1 MLEKTKGIIKNGQSK
16 DIGNFGHTRHRTKT
30 HKQTGIQDTERR
42 QTNGHARHRTK
53 TNKRASR
60 HRTKTNKKKTQI
72 KSCKCIVCDTGQ
84 NLRQRGKDPLTFKKY
99 IFRSDQ
105 QPVPGHRRIF
115 ERTNYKFL

>member
-30 HKQTGIQDTERR
+30 K
-42 QTNGHARHRTK
+42 
-53 TNKRASR
+53 
-60 HRTKTNKKKTQI
+60 KKKTQI